1 MKDRMELEDRT
12 RNGRFD
18 SRSRVLFEI
27 GLWLYAVASGI
38 IVTRSIVLAL
48 DVSGEIWIVNF
59 VRTLTGPIVDLL
71 KRLPGGD
78 ATIVGAMTLADVTLL
93 VFVGIVPLMLIAFG
107 RSSTGRNRI

>member
-12 RNGRFD
+12 RSGRFD

-38 IVTRSIVLAL
+38 IVTRTIVLAL
-48 DVSGEIWIVNF
+48 DVSGEIWIVKF
-59 VRTLTGPIVDLL
+59 VRTLTGPIVDILQ
-71 KRLPGGD
+71 RLPGGD

-107 RSSTGRNRI
+107 RPSAGRKQL

>member
-38 IVTRSIVLAL
+38 IVTRAIVLAL
-48 DVSGEIWIVNF
+48 DVSGEIWVVKF
-59 VRTLTGPIVDLL
+59 VRTLTGPIVDIL

-78 ATIVGAMTLADVTLL
+78 ATIVGSMTLADMTLL

-107 RSSTGRNRI
+107 KPSSGRQRL